1 MNLPNQLTV
10 GRLFLTFLFV
20 AALSF
25 DLEHG
30 NTLALTLFI
39 VAAIT
44 DYLDGQIARKRNLIT
59 NFGKLMDPL
68 ADKVLVSAAFVMLSA
83 EGLFPAWILVVILA
97 REFMVTGLRLVAS
110 SQGAVLAA
118 DQLGKWKTLTQMVTA
133 IYLLLFSA
141 SSEPLLSALQPLFAP
156 AFAQPAQLG
165 LILAG
170 LTLLTTVVSG
180 WNYLWK
186 NRSLIEWNA

>member
-10 GRLFLTFLFV
+10 ARLI
-20 AALSF
+20 
-25 DLEHG
+25 
-30 NTLALTLFI
+30 LTLFFVVVLSI
-39 VAAIT
+39 EFSFNHTAALILFIIASIT
-44 DYLDGQIARKRNLIT
+44 DYLDGKIARERNLIT

-68 ADKVLVSAAFVMLSA
+68 ADKVLVSAAFVMLCA

-118 DQLGKWKTLTQMVTA
+118 DALGKWKTVTQIVTA
-133 IYLLLFSA
+133 IYLLLYQA
-141 SSEPLLSALQPLFAP
+141 AQEPALSALQPIFGPSWAS
-156 AFAQPAQLG
+156 PAQLG
-165 LILAG
+165 LVLAG

-186 NRSLIEWNA
+186 NRTLIEWNA

>member
-10 GRLFLTFLFV
+10 ARLVLTMLFV
-20 AALSF
+20 AVLS
-25 DLEHG
+25 LETPYAH
-30 NTLALTLFI
+30 TAALALFVI
-39 VAAIT
+39 ASIT
-44 DYLDGQIARKRNLIT
+44 DYLDGKIARERNLIT

-68 ADKVLVSAAFVMLSA
+68 ADKVLVSAAFVMLCA
-83 EGLFPAWILVVILA
+83 AGLFPAWILVVILA
-97 REFMVTGLRLVAS
+97 REFLVTGLRLVAS

-118 DQLGKWKTLTQMVTA
+118 DALGKWKTITQMVTA
-133 IYLLLFSA
+133 IYLLLFLAAQEAPGSF
-141 SSEPLLSALQPLFAP
+141 LQPMFAT
-156 AFAQPAQLG
+156 AFFKPEQLG

-186 NRSLIEWNA
+186 NRTLIQWDD